1 MSNITTKPIKPQNL
15 KLDSISLGSM
25 KSMPSG
31 AKIVYLNYN
40 SNMLFVQS
48 PELNISM
55 DTGTYYPENDKSGKY
70 AIRTSMDGYN
80 SDGPMKNFHDA
91 IESMDKFLIKKAIE
105 CSGEWFENLKWFK
118 KRGSV
123 EEKVTDEYHSMV
135 KVSLDSETGEPN
147 GKWPPSFAFKVV
159 KRDGKILCDCYDS
172 DKKELVTDGDGAVD
186 LEQMFK
192 KGTKV
197 KTILKCNGLWIS
209 NVGWGCT
216 WRAEQIKI
224 DVPMGF
230 SGYAFDDSDDED
242 DGQTLTR
249 TNTVAR
255 SPEVKSPEVK
265 SPEVKSPE
273 VKPSVDNLVDSESED
288 GSDDDGSDEEET
300 VVKRKVKK

>member
-1 MSNITTKPIKPQNL
+1 
-15 KLDSISLGSM
+15 
-25 KSMPSG
+25 
-31 AKIVYLNYN
+31 
-40 SNMLFVQS
+40 
-48 PELNISM
+48 
-55 DTGTYYPENDKSGKY
+55 
-70 AIRTSMDGYN
+70 
-80 SDGPMKNFHDA
+80 
-91 IESMDKFLIKKAIE
+91 
-105 CSGEWFENLKWFK
+105 
-118 KRGSV
+118 
-123 EEKVTDEYHSMV
+123 MV

-147 GKWPPSFAFKVV
+147 GKWPPSFAFKIV

-172 DKKELVTDGDGAVD
+172 NKKELVTDGEDAVD

-242 DGQTLTR
+242 DGHTLTR
-249 TNTVAR
+249 TDTVAKP
-255 SPEVKSPEVK
+255 SVA
-265 SPEVKSPE
+265 
-273 VKPSVDNLVDSESED
+273 KPSVDNLVDSDDESGPEGSGVEGSGGED
-288 GSDDDGSDEEET
+288 SDDGSDEEQA

>member
-1 MSNITTKPIKPQNL
+1 
-15 KLDSISLGSM
+15 
-25 KSMPSG
+25 
-31 AKIVYLNYN
+31 
-40 SNMLFVQS
+40 
-48 PELNISM
+48 
-55 DTGTYYPENDKSGKY
+55 
-70 AIRTSMDGYN
+70 
-80 SDGPMKNFHDA
+80 
-91 IESMDKFLIKKAIE
+91 
-105 CSGEWFENLKWFK
+105 
-118 KRGSV
+118 
-123 EEKVTDEYHSMV
+123 MV

-147 GKWPPSFAFKVV
+147 GKWPPSFAFKIV

-172 DKKELVTDGDGAVD
+172 DKKELVTDGEGSID

-242 DGQTLTR
+242 DGHTLTR
-249 TNTVAR
+249 TDTVA
-255 SPEVKSPEVK
+255 
-265 SPEVKSPE
+265 
-273 VKPSVDNLVDSESED
+273 KPDTVSKPPVDNLVDSSDGSGEESDE
-288 GSDDDGSDEEET
+288 GSDDESDGEGEET